1 MTATRSSETKT
12 GQAAWLLVSGMQ
24 APQPC
29 RIRCF
34 STGRLSI
41 ETPAPLR
48 CHHFVEVQFARLDAS
63 TTSIKGMVMRSSE
76 EGTVFASDISFWPPL

>member
-1 MTATRSSETKT
+1 MNAACTSDMRAD
-12 GQAAWLLVSGMQ
+12 QAAWLLVAGRQ
-24 APQPC
+24 PPQPC
-29 RIRCF
+29 RIRRF

-48 CHHFVEVQFARLDAS
+48 CHHFVEVQFARQDAT